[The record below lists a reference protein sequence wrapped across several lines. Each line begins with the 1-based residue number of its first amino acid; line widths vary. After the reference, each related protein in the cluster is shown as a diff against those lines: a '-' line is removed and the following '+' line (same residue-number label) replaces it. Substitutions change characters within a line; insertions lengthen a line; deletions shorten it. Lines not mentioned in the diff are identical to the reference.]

1 MGYLYCCIVGTGR
14 QQTADSL
21 AGYTRVSKD
30 GKLGA
35 FIRALRAWE
44 GSGGGGPPP
53 PPNRKVWLGQGSWN
67 LSITVYCLL
76 RCNKVTDPFTGRKAL
91 CIDPAP
97 LTDVLIRVQDDSFY
111 GRRNDESLYGGEIS

>member
-44 GSGGGGPPP
+44 GSGGGGVPPP
-53 PPNRKVWLGQGSWN
+53 LQIERFGSVKDPG
-67 LSITVYCLL
+67 TFLL
-76 RCNKVTDPFTGRKAL
+76 P
-91 CIDPAP
+91 
-97 LTDVLIRVQDDSFY
+97 
-111 GRRNDESLYGGEIS
+111 